1 MGMNTTNVIRSIS
14 GRRGRGTLLL
24 VLAGVLSCAPQV
36 PVSTTSS
43 PAATAAERPF
53 PRDVLWARTSAEHRA
68 IFVQTFRAAT
78 ERLAAEARGRPSG
91 SWAVVADADE
101 TLIDNSEY
109 QRRLHLRGA
118 RFDSLTWDGW
128 VREEAATA
136 LPGALEYVRAVK
148 ALGGRF
154 VVVTNR
160 EHDVCPQTERNI
172 RALGM
177 EVDLVLCRRGV
188 SDKNPRFESVAAGT
202 AGGGLPPLEVLQYIG
217 DNIQDFPRFN
227 QRLRDEP
234 EAAYAMFGE
243 RYFVLPNPMYGSF
256 ERNAPR

>member
-1 MGMNTTNVIRSIS
+1 MSRAILFLA
-14 GRRGRGTLLL
+14 TLGLL
-24 VLAGVLSCAPQV
+24 ACAPA
-36 PVSTTSS
+36 VSTTTTTAA
-43 PAATAAERPF
+43 PAATAEHAY
-53 PRDVLWARTSAEHRA
+53 PRDVLWVRTSAEHKA
-68 IFVQTFRAAT
+68 IFVQTFRAAA
-78 ERLAAEARGRPSG
+78 ERIAAEARGRRSG
-91 SWAVVADADE
+91 SWAVIADADE

-109 QRRLHLRGA
+109 QRRLHLRGE

-136 LPGALEYVRAVK
+136 LPGALDYVRAVK
-148 ALGGRF
+148 ALGGWV

-188 SDKNPRFESVAAGT
+188 SDKNPRFESVTAGT

-217 DNIQDFPRFN
+217 DNIHDFPRLS
-227 QRLRDEP
+227 QRLRDDP
-234 EAAYAMFGE
+234 DAAYAMFGE